1 MKTSVFKVSDG
12 SAFLQQTK
20 KQNNKKEIIFSL
32 RREQLELGNCTYE
45 TQMYSFSFFGTKM
58 EQK

>member
-12 SAFLQQTK
+12 SAFLQQT
-20 KQNNKKEIIFSL
+20 KKEIIFSL